1 MSSIREIEVKGWSR
15 DGVENWTVGIVM
27 DLDGLQPELP
37 QHAIDT
43 MLRSVESAKAAIR
56 QAIAPAVKTDFKGE
70 PYDATDK
77 RWNCCPTCG
86 STAINKT
93 SKTGRAYQA
102 CYECKVFLEAD
113 GKVKEMRRE

>member
-43 MLRSVESAKAAIR
+43 NRRTVYQCSYGGKNCKPTDLWLTAPFNPRIHRKGHWVRESWTGGNPIARAVIPPALCEEIVKA
-56 QAIAPAVKTDFKGE
+56 
-70 PYDATDK
+70 
-77 RWNCCPTCG
+77 C
-86 STAINKT
+86 
-93 SKTGRAYQA
+93 
-102 CYECKVFLEAD
+102 EASP
-113 GKVKEMRRE
+113 